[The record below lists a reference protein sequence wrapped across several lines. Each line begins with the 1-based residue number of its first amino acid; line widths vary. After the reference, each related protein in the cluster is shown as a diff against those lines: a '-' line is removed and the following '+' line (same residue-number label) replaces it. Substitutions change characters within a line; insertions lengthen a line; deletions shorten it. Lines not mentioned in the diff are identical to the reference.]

1 MDIFESENAKLLVSA
16 LLSLKNERECRDFL
30 EDLMTSKEVVS
41 LSQRLAVAKLLCEK
55 GKYSEVAK
63 LTGASSAT
71 IGRVNRCIQYGSGG
85 YRRALEN
92 LGAIEGAGGHG
103 A

>member
-30 EDLMTSKEVVS
+30 EDLMTSKEIVS
-41 LSQRLAVAKLLCEK
+41 LSQRLCVAKLLCEK
-55 GKYSEVAK
+55 GKYSDVAR

-92 LGAIEGAGGHG
+92 LGAIEGADGNG

>member
-16 LLSLKNERECRDFL
+16 LLGLKDERECRDFL
-30 EDLMTSKEVVS
+30 EDLMTSKEIVS
-41 LSQRLAVAKLLCEK
+41 LSQRLCVAKLLCEK

-92 LGAIEGAGGHG
+92 LGVIEGAGGNG